1 MTSLSGYVRDRFMAF
16 ATERTLIEKM
26 LTHMVNN
33 RVQEFQDPLT
43 STLVLMATS
52 PMQMSLCEAGL
63 LPFKTNLLPVVPYS
77 LLTASE
83 RRCLHEIISHVPDGQ
98 VHETIESSGQYTL
111 TVLPFTQNLGSSSTI
126 TLMCKKT
133 LLNAAVGAI
142 MKGNDPLVG
151 RSLSN
156 IVLQRFM
163 AQVPTPSDI
172 AGQIMAALNPRE
184 VCDAPAITASSRKRA
199 SSAEADSEAEAGSDA
214 EASADAEEGNE
225 EAEEEAME
233 EEAEE
238 EAMEEEESMA
248 PPPPCPKINN
258 KKKPKI
264 LPSIYN

>member
-1 MTSLSGYVRDRFMAF
+1 
-16 ATERTLIEKM
+16 
-26 LTHMVNN
+26 
-33 RVQEFQDPLT
+33 
-43 STLVLMATS
+43 
-52 PMQMSLCEAGL
+52 
-63 LPFKTNLLPVVPYS
+63 
-77 LLTASE
+77 
-83 RRCLHEIISHVPDGQ
+83 
-98 VHETIESSGQYTL
+98 
-111 TVLPFTQNLGSSSTI
+111 
-126 TLMCKKT
+126 MCKKT

-199 SSAEADSEAEAGSDA
+199 SSAEADSEAEAESDA

-233 EEAEE
+233 EE
-238 EAMEEEESMA
+238 ESMA
-248 PPPPCPKINN
+248 PPPPPCPKINN
-258 KKKPKI
+258 KKKPKL

>member
-1 MTSLSGYVRDRFMAF
+1 MASLSGYVRDSFMAF

-43 STLVLMATS
+43 STLVLMASS

-77 LLTASE
+77 LLTSAE
-83 RRCLHEIISHVPDGQ
+83 KRCLHEIISHVPDDQ

-111 TVLPFTQNLGSSSTI
+111 TVIPFTQNLGSSSTI

-133 LLNAAVGAI
+133 LLNASIGAI

-151 RSLSN
+151 RSLGN

-184 VCDAPAITASSRKRA
+184 FCVLPAITESGKRT
-199 SSAEADSEAEAGSDA
+199 SDDS
-214 EASADAEEGNE
+214 
-225 EAEEEAME
+225 E

-238 EAMEEEESMA
+238 SKEEEAMAEVL
-248 PPPPCPKINN
+248 PPPIPQATKNST
-258 KKKPKI
+258 KKKAKL
-264 LPSIYN
+264 LPAIYQ

>member
-1 MTSLSGYVRDRFMAF
+1 MASLSGYVRDRFMAF

-52 PMQMSLCEAGL
+52 PMQMALCEAGL

-77 LLTASE
+77 LLTSAE
-83 RRCLHEIISHVPDGQ
+83 RRCLHEIISHVPDDQ

-111 TVLPFTQNLGSSSTI
+111 TVLPFTQNLGSSSTV

-133 LLNAAVGAI
+133 LLNASICAI

-172 AGQIMAALNPRE
+172 AGQIMATLNPRE
-184 VCDAPAITASSRKRA
+184 VCDVPAITAARKRA
-199 SSAEADSEAEAGSDA
+199 S
-214 EASADAEEGNE
+214 DAEE
-225 EAEEEAME
+225 EEEATE
-233 EEAEE
+233 DTEVL
-238 EAMEEEESMA
+238 
-248 PPPPCPKINN
+248 PPPIPQATKINT
-258 KKKPKI
+258 KKKPKL
-264 LPSIYN
+264 LPAIYQ

>member
-133 LLNAAVGAI
+133 LLNASVGAI

-199 SSAEADSEAEAGSDA
+199 SSAEADSEAEAESDA

-233 EEAEE
+233 EE
-238 EAMEEEESMA
+238 ESMA
-248 PPPPCPKINN
+248 PPPPPCPKINN
-258 KKKPKI
+258 KKKPKL
-264 LPSIYN
+264 LPSIYH